1 MALNPLPD
9 RRDEITLGDLV
20 AAILLIL
27 ILIVG
32 AVDVVVSLDAAG
44 VETEAWRRRAE
55 ECEAR
60 R

>member
-32 AVDVVVSLDAAG
+32 AVDVVVSLDAASVE
-44 VETEAWRRRAE
+44 VETWRRRAE